1 MKLRYVDSAIVIYF
15 LERADAFHTRATNW
29 LAVFQAAGDE
39 LAVSDLSRLE
49 CRVGPLK
56 RGDALLLAKYD
67 GFFNLPEVHRLPLTT
82 AVYDRATAIR
92 ASYNFKTADTLHLAA
107 AFEHG
112 CASFL
117 TNDARLSRFTGL
129 AVEVLP

>member
-1 MKLRYVDSAIVIYF
+1 MLRYVDSVILIYF

-29 LAVFQAAGDE
+29 LAVFQAAGDD
-39 LAVSDLSRLE
+39 LAVTDLSRLE

-56 RGDALLLAKYD
+56 GGDALLLAKYD
-67 GFFNLPEVHRLPLTT
+67 GFFALPEVHRLPLTT

-92 ASYNFKTADTLHLAA
+92 AGYNFKTADALHLAA
-107 AFEHG
+107 AVEHG

-117 TNDARLSRFTGL
+117 TNDARLGRFTDL
-129 AVEVLP
+129 PVEVMP